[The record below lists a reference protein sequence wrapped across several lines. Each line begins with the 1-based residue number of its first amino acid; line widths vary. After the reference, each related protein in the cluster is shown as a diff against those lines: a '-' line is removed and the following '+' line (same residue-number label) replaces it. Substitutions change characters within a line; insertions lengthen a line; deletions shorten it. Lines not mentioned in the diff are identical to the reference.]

1 MNKAL
6 FVVLLSCPFALQG
19 QNALIR
25 IDVSRV
31 KGDVDPKIYGVFME
45 PIEFRPGRNGPGD
58 TVTHNTMYGTLY
70 EPSSALADANGFR
83 KDYIEAMRELR
94 VADMR
99 WPGGNYV
106 AAYNWQDGI
115 GPKEQRPAR
124 KDLAWGAIENNHV
137 GTDEWVELNRSIGSE
152 NVVCVNLGLGDINN
166 ARYWVEYCN
175 LPGGTYYSDL
185 RAKNGHKEPFGVK
198 YWCLGNEV
206 DGAPWIM
213 GHKDADDY
221 CKIAVEA
228 AKAMRATD
236 HAIRF
241 IANGSSLYDS
251 TGSWIEWNRKVIGAL
266 TGIADYISIHRYWE
280 RSDDYYTYIGAGSM
294 DIEDKVEAVQSQVNV
309 VRALYPS
316 KKPLALSVDEWAPF
330 GQTML
335 STLAVAEYLNSFIR
349 HADFVKM
356 ANYTLMTSLVGRDAK
371 KGTYRTPLFYAF
383 KAFSSNCRGASVDTY
398 VSCDSYSTAKYKA
411 IPYLDVTTVYQKETH
426 TAFINVVNRSLDK
439 AITADVV
446 SVSGPF
452 TGSAGA
458 SVITS
463 TELKEIFSFDKQK
476 EYIPVTNGVSTKGDR
491 LNFTFPP
498 HSFTQIKVG
507 I

>member
-1 MNKAL
+1 
-6 FVVLLSCPFALQG
+6 
-19 QNALIR
+19 
-25 IDVSRV
+25 
-31 KGDVDPKIYGVFME
+31 
-45 PIEFRPGRNGPGD
+45 
-58 TVTHNTMYGTLY
+58 
-70 EPSSALADANGFR
+70 
-83 KDYIEAMRELR
+83 
-94 VADMR
+94 
-99 WPGGNYV
+99 
-106 AAYNWQDGI
+106 
-115 GPKEQRPAR
+115 
-124 KDLAWGAIENNHV
+124 V

-185 RAKNGHKEPFGVK
+185 RVKNGHKEPFGVK

-294 DIEDKVEAVQSQVNV
+294 DIEDKIEALQSQVNV

-335 STLAVAEYLNSFIR
+335 STLAVAEYLNSFVR

-452 TGSAGA
+452 TGGAGA

-463 TELKEIFSFDKQK
+463 PELKEIFSFDKQK